1 MDIQDPEEDNFPN
14 FSSAVVGADG
24 NDEGQG
30 HATANE
36 GRGTGAADRTADE
49 GHATAG
55 ALLPLAIK
63 IRKILLFCQH
73 LLNLAKL

>member
-1 MDIQDPEEDNFPN
+1 MTCYAGLKHILAAFRVVPGG
-14 FSSAVVGADG
+14 SHTAVVGADG

-63 IRKILLFCQH
+63 IRKIFFANIC
-73 LLNLAKL
+73 